1 MPGPREE
8 GAEGWSGTIPGEV
21 EDLVMCVLYIIIHNL
36 YIYYIYIFYVYIY
49 IFIIYINSYI

>member
-21 EDLVMCVLYIIIHNL
+21 EDLVMCVLYIIIHNI
-36 YIYYIYIFYVYIY
+36 YIIYIYILCIY

>member
-21 EDLVMCVLYIIIHNL
+21 EDLVMCVLYIIIHN
-36 YIYYIYIFYVYIY
+36 IYYIYIMYIY
-49 IFIIYINSYI
+49 IYIYSLYI